1 MRTKVVKAFFDKS
14 TEVAYKEG
22 EFFDGDESRVE
33 ELAKGGFV
41 AAKIHVKETAAKQ
54 DAIAPASK

>member
-14 TEVAYKEG
+14 TDIAYKKG

-33 ELAKGGFV
+33 ELSKCGFV
-41 AAKIHVKETAAKQ
+41 AAKIHAKEAAIKQ
-54 DAIAPASK
+54 DTNAPAGK